1 MDLSKAS
8 EKEMMEELTRRR
20 NARLSGALYLIER
33 SDGERSLQFN
43 MPGFTSNTR
52 ILDQVKVVVGEDS
65 KIKLE
70 PFYPLAAMAQAKA
83 DAYVVAHPIATT
95 AQSTGT
101 GAQSIGTDVDRA
113 LDEISF
119 LLKGIG
125 NPR

>member
-1 MDLSKAS
+1 MDLSKVS
-8 EKEMMEELTRRR
+8 EKEMMAELTKRR

-70 PFYPLAAMAQAKA
+70 PFYPVAALAQAKA
-83 DAYVVAHPIATT
+83 DAYLIG
-95 AQSTGT
+95 SRMKGD
-101 GAQSIGTDVDRA
+101 GGISSICPYVTSPA
-113 LDEISF
+113 M
-119 LLKGIG
+119 IG
-125 NPR
+125 FCLTQQHK